1 MRSCSSIRFAWTRI
15 AVLATRLILV
25 TAWSALALSSAV
37 ARDASD
43 ERAILIYPTQG
54 RVLYSGDLDSNS
66 RVRCTM
72 SLNEAQRATLLE
84 RRGDHIRVR
93 FPANTLRG
101 CAWDQ
106 LWGRNID
113 EGWLRIDQVTY
124 GDDESVRGSN
134 AAEADPQIAAA
145 PRPTATPC
153 PETRQPLGH
162 QPGIDQMGRFID
174 SLREQQAG
182 MKSTAEIEQ
191 YMRCYPL
198 GENHYTQYRFVL
210 RQLPGLFHL
219 ETPGQ
224 HYVVSQHLMTCL
236 FRRESGFDSRQVSRT
251 GAVGIGQHTS
261 VNIRHIHERL
271 QARGSW
277 ERQLWDRFF
286 VRMRESPEGRR
297 MLEACP
303 RTARGQAPR
312 FESREDAAC
321 PLNSIAAASIYNLQV
336 QRALRRSSRMRDLDW
351 RDEMTYQLAIG
362 ASYNLGDGLASRAVD
377 DLSIDGWLDSIRRRS
392 PNPGKREEVAGHI
405 RALRNCMQ
413 YGNWQPPHP
422 GDPPRCELPQAAN
435 SAEPAPRRPSTT
447 LPPTPRPTAARAA
460 PAARRSPTPAPAS
473 ATGARTGAGARA
485 TPRTR

>member
-1 MRSCSSIRFAWTRI
+1 
-15 AVLATRLILV
+15 
-25 TAWSALALSSAV
+25 
-37 ARDASD
+37 
-43 ERAILIYPTQG
+43 
-54 RVLYSGDLDSNS
+54 
-66 RVRCTM
+66 
-72 SLNEAQRATLLE
+72 
-84 RRGDHIRVR
+84 VR
-93 FPANTLRG
+93 FPAKTLRG
-101 CAWDQ
+101 CTWEQ

-113 EGWLRIDQVTY
+113 EGWLRVDQVTY
-124 GDDESVRGSN
+124 GDDESVRSGN
-134 AAEADPQIAAA
+134 TAKDDPQVAAA

-198 GENHYTQYRFVL
+198 GENHYAQYRFVL

-224 HYVVSQHLMTCL
+224 QYVVSQHLMTCL

-286 VRMRESPEGRR
+286 ARMRETPEGRR
-297 MLEACP
+297 LIEACP
-303 RTARGQAPR
+303 RTARGQVPR

-336 QRALRRSSRMRDLDW
+336 QRALRRSSRQRDLDW

-422 GDPPRCELPQAAN
+422 GDPPRCELPQS
-435 SAEPAPRRPSTT
+435 SAS
-447 LPPTPRPTAARAA
+447 PPEPTARRAA
-460 PAARRSPTPAPAS
+460 PAAATPSRPTPAPAVRRS
-473 ATGARTGAGARA
+473 PASTPAPAAGARTRA
-485 TPRTR
+485 TPRAR